1 MRAMSRR
8 RCVNW
13 MRADVTCD
21 FCFLDPPYHMRG
33 AYERT
38 LEFLGESRL
47 VGPSSIV
54 IAEHE
59 KKFDLGEKFGTL
71 SAVSKNRAGRR
82 GTEFVP
88 GDR

>member
-1 MRAMSRR
+1 MSAKWRR
-8 RCVNW
+8 HCRWLDASDEV
-13 MRADVTCD
+13 CD

-59 KKFDLGEKFGTL
+59 KKFDLGENL
-71 SAVSKNRAGRR
+71 RRAGAISERSFRVTRR
-82 GTEFVP
+82 
-88 GDR
+88 